1 MVFSLLNYDQYISRN
16 IKEHY
21 KRRLIPPVVYLI
33 LLLSVW
39 NIFSLNDVFFPA
51 RMSAE
56 ATLES
61 LAKSDTRYIN
71 ATLNDLHFTGY
82 TRTFLGS
89 TTGYY
94 YYTVQNGE
102 CFFILL
108 SPDSCEEGLPTISEI
123 TVSAKL
129 IRGGDTFSLLLN
141 NVAKDLNWTS
151 SGIKSK
157 VSPYHLSEA
166 DFNPIG
172 NTFLL
177 FFITTT
183 GIYALVAVTLSIL
196 FIWKPLLSPTC
207 QDLGL
212 FGDTKELLEL
222 AEEELAT
229 LPQLATEDIF
239 ITEHFF
245 IFTSVYGNAI
255 IPINEIIW
263 IYKHSTLNK
272 FLWHHFSISYTLHIT
287 ANKRLYLQC
296 PKNIK
301 SDIDG
306 IMDYLSE
313 ANHDILVG
321 FSEKNRLKVQE
332 IQGSPLEWKKFVN
345 FLKKRI

>member
-1 MVFSLLNYDQYISRN
+1 MLEIYEHYISRN

-21 KRRLIPPVVYLI
+21 KRRLVMPILYLLLI
-33 LLLSVW
+33 LLVW
-39 NIFSLNDVFFPA
+39 NIFSLSEVFFPPQI
-51 RMSAE
+51 SSDT
-56 ATLES
+56 TLES
-61 LAKSDTRYIN
+61 LAKEKVQYVNT
-71 ATLNDLHFTGY
+71 TLHNLQFTGY
-82 TRTFLGS
+82 TRTFWGN

-94 YYTVQNGE
+94 YYTVANDE
-102 CFFILL
+102 CFFVLL
-108 SPDSCEEGLPTISEI
+108 TPKSCEEGLPSIKELN
-123 TVSAKL
+123 VSTKL

-141 NVAKDLNWTS
+141 NIAEDLNWTS

-157 VSPYHLSEA
+157 VSPYHLSES
-166 DFNPIG
+166 DFNPLG
-172 NTFLL
+172 NTLL
-177 FFITTT
+177 FYFMAIT
-183 GIYALVAVTLSIL
+183 GLYALFSVICSLV
-196 FIWKPLLSPTC
+196 FMKKPILSPAC
-207 QDLGL
+207 QDLKL
-212 FGDTKELLEL
+212 FGDPKELLAL

-255 IPINEIIW
+255 IPIDEILW
-263 IYKHSTLNK
+263 IYKYSTLNK

-306 IMDYLSE
+306 IMDYLAE
-313 ANHDILVG
+313 ANHNILVG
-321 FSEKNRLKVQE
+321 FNEKNRLKVQE
-332 IQGSPLEWKKFVN
+332 IQGVPIDWKKIVQ

>member
-1 MVFSLLNYDQYISRN
+1 MLGIYEHYISQN
-16 IKEHY
+16 IKEYY
-21 KRRLIPPVVYLI
+21 KRRLIAPSVYLA
-33 LLLSVW
+33 LLLLVW
-39 NIFSLNDVFFPA
+39 NLFSLGDVFFP
-51 RMSAE
+51 SHSTE
-56 ATLES
+56 GTTLDN
-61 LAKSDTRYIN
+61 LAKNNVQYVST
-71 ATLNDLHFTGY
+71 TLTDLHFTGY
-82 TRTFLGS
+82 TRAFWGN

-94 YYTVQNGE
+94 YYTMQNGE
-102 CFFILL
+102 CFFVLL
-108 SPDSCEEGLPTISEI
+108 SPDSCEEGLPSIEKLTI
-123 TVSAKL
+123 SAKL
-129 IRGGDTFSLLLN
+129 IHGGDTYTLLLN

-151 SGIKSK
+151 NGIKGK
-157 VSPYHLSEA
+157 VSSYHLSEA

-172 NTFLL
+172 NTLL
-177 FFITTT
+177 FFFIIGT
-183 GIYALVAVTLSIL
+183 GLYSLIAVTFSIL
-196 FIWKPLLSPTC
+196 FIKKPVLSPAC

-212 FGDTKELLEL
+212 FGNAKDLLEQ

-255 IPINEIIW
+255 IPIKEIIW

-272 FLWHHFSISYTLHIT
+272 FLWYHFSISYTLHIT

-306 IMDYLSE
+306 IMDYLAE

-321 FSEKNRLKVQE
+321 FTEANRRKVQE
-332 IQGSPLEWKKFVN
+332 KQVKPFHIEKWTALLNKQV
-345 FLKKRI
+345 

>member
-1 MVFSLLNYDQYISRN
+1 MLENYEHYISRN
-16 IKEHY
+16 IKEYY
-21 KRRLIPPVVYLI
+21 KRRLLMPILYLI
-33 LLLSVW
+33 LLILSW
-39 NIFSLNDVFFPA
+39 NIFSLNEVFFPTQIA
-51 RMSAE
+51 SDS
-56 ATLES
+56 TLES
-61 LAKSDTRYIN
+61 LAKEKKQYVST
-71 ATLNDLHFTGY
+71 TLSNLYFTGY
-82 TRTFLGS
+82 TRTFLGN
-89 TTGYY
+89 TVGYY
-94 YYTVQNGE
+94 YYTVANEE
-102 CFFILL
+102 CFFVLL
-108 SPDSCEEGLPTISEI
+108 TPKSCEEGLPSIKEL

-129 IRGGDTFSLLLN
+129 IKGGDTFTLLLN
-141 NVAKDLNWTS
+141 NIAKDLNWTS
-151 SGIKSK
+151 GGIKNK

-172 NTFLL
+172 NTVL
-177 FFITTT
+177 FCFIALT
-183 GIYALVAVTLSIL
+183 GVYALSSVICS
-196 FIWKPLLSPTC
+196 FIYIKKPILSPSC
-207 QDLGL
+207 QDLKL
-212 FGDTKELLEL
+212 FGNPKELLSL

-255 IPINEIIW
+255 IPIDEILW
-263 IYKHSTLNK
+263 IYKYSTLNK

-306 IMDYLSE
+306 IIDYLEE
-313 ANHDILVG
+313 ANHNILVG

-332 IQGSPLEWKKFVN
+332 IQGVPFDWKKIVQ

>member
-1 MVFSLLNYDQYISRN
+1 MGFHLNYDHYISRN

-21 KRRLIPPVVYLI
+21 KRRLIPPAIYLVFI
-33 LLLSVW
+33 LIVW
-39 NIFSLNDVFFPA
+39 HVFSLSHVFFPA
-51 RMSAE
+51 QVAND

-61 LAKSDTRYIN
+61 LAKADTQYLN
-71 ATLNDLHFTGY
+71 TTLTDLHFTGY
-82 TRTFLGS
+82 TRTFLGN

-94 YYTVQNGE
+94 YYTLQNDE
-102 CFFILL
+102 CFFVLL
-108 SPDSCEEGLPTISEI
+108 SPDSCEEGLPVISEI
-123 TVSAKL
+123 TISAKL

-157 VSPYHLSEA
+157 VSPYHLSEP

-172 NTFLL
+172 NFLL
-177 FFITTT
+177 LTVFAGT
-183 GIYALVAVTLSIL
+183 GIYALVAAVLALL
-196 FIWKPLLSPTC
+196 FIHNPILSPAC
-207 QDLGL
+207 QDLAL
-212 FGDTKELLEL
+212 YGDAGELLEQ

-245 IFTSVYGNAI
+245 IFTSVYGNAV

-306 IMDYLSE
+306 IMDYLAE

-321 FSEKNRLKVQE
+321 FSEENRLKVQE
-332 IQGSPLEWKKFVN
+332 LQGSPIDWKKLLN